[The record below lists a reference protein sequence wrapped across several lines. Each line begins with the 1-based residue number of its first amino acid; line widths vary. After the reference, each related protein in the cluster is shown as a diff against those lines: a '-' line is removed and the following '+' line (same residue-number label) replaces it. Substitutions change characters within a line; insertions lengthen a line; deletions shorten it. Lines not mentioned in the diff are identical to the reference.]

1 VQSTK
6 RHAEGTAVGFNK
18 EKKGARSYY
27 PLFCT
32 VAATCMIPKAGV
44 EFVTTYVMA
53 NKVYLLCSLLAHN
66 LSRELQMQV
75 EEPVS
80 AAAPLV
86 LAQRLALLGATAA
99 ADEAKRGLST
109 LTLPKQTELLGANET
124 APKLRALHELISWIV
139 ILVGQVELRASSCC
153 PAMGSA
159 TSLEMLL
166 ASNSAPSL
174 ARGWA
179 LMLATMMAPML
190 VPPIYHIR
198 ISSFA
203 RRRPRSIALQQ

>member
-1 VQSTK
+1 MIY
-6 RHAEGTAVGFNK
+6 NPK
-18 EKKGARSYY
+18 EYARLRNS
-27 PLFCT
+27 
-32 VAATCMIPKAGV
+32 V
-44 EFVTTYVMA
+44 
-53 NKVYLLCSLLAHN
+53 
-66 LSRELQMQV
+66 LSI
-75 EEPVS
+75 S
-80 AAAPLV
+80 
-86 LAQRLALLGATAA
+86 
-99 ADEAKRGLST
+99 
-109 LTLPKQTELLGANET
+109 
-124 APKLRALHELISWIV
+124 LISWMV